1 MDITKAPPVDVAGPA
16 TQMDFITES
25 PMDVATASMP
35 AGFHVAEVKLF
46 DMQAVTSYTIT
57 ADDVVSLDGLSVEV
71 QGRRNPLRVDLLQR
85 ETCQTILA
93 QVHLV

>member
-46 DMQAVTSYTIT
+46 DM
-57 ADDVVSLDGLSVEV
+57 
-71 QGRRNPLRVDLLQR
+71 
-85 ETCQTILA
+85 
-93 QVHLV
+93 